1 MISLYLGIGTATWC
15 FFFESYTAGE
25 APTVVKYIF
34 IRKENKL
41 YKSPLTTHSCGTR
54 EEENLREGFLGKK
67 ESLSS

>member
-1 MISLYLGIGTATWC
+1 MISLYLGIGTATC